1 MVSPRA
7 LWRPGTPDIE
17 TTGLW
22 CHHIRH
28 LICINL
34 LGIPLKNIQMK
45 LKMNAVPDYIW
56 LLCLIN
62 NRTSTWIWEFK
73 KPHHQQR
80 AYQCIRLPLSGPRS
94 LATASQTV
102 RQHWST
108 SALRTWHGAPHQQEI
123 YGIYWFVLEPK
134 QLLWIGPRWEE
145 LQNMTWQ
152 NRPFEVKRCLYPLHS
167 IQQRPIINSGSA
179 THVFWLRR
187 LLRLARLGSCG
198 AWIAWAGHDLFCT
211 SSAETLYTPL
221 RTQARWP
228 EKGSAVALTDG
239 GISPS

>member
-22 CHHIRH
+22 CHHIHH
-28 LICINL
+28 LISINL

-80 AYQCIRLPLSGPRS
+80 AYECIRLPLSGPRS

-145 LQNMTWQ
+145 LQNMTWL
-152 NRPFEVKRCLYPLHS
+152 NRPFEVKRCLHPLHS
-167 IQQRPIINSGSA
+167 IQRRPFINSGSA
-179 THVFWLRR
+179 THSF
-187 LLRLARLGSCG
+187 
-198 AWIAWAGHDLFCT
+198 
-211 SSAETLYTPL
+211 
-221 RTQARWP
+221 
-228 EKGSAVALTDG
+228 GSADFWGWPGWVHVVLGLLGLAMICSVHLPRRHCTLHWERKRADLRKVAR
-239 GISPS
+239 

>member
-22 CHHIRH
+22 CHHIHH
-28 LICINL
+28 LISINL

-80 AYQCIRLPLSGPRS
+80 AYECIRLPLSGPRS

-145 LQNMTWQ
+145 LQNMTWL
-152 NRPFEVKRCLYPLHS
+152 NRHSKWRDVCILCTPSSEGRSSTADLPHILLAPPTFEAGQVGFMWCLDCLGWPWSVLYIFRGDTVHS
-167 IQQRPIINSGSA
+167 TENAS
-179 THVFWLRR
+179 
-187 LLRLARLGSCG
+187 
-198 AWIAWAGHDLFCT
+198 
-211 SSAETLYTPL
+211 
-221 RTQARWP
+221 
-228 EKGSAVALTDG
+228 ALTWER
-239 GISPS
+239 